1 MTVTHSFQGEAFWD
15 EPLEMKAMRRSVFA
29 MAAALAVTLG
39 LFAGSSAE
47 AAPVTAGGAL
57 GAATADLNR
66 VEPVQYVGGRC
77 WRNAG
82 WHGAGWYPC
91 GPGVVYRGGGNW
103 HWRNHYSWHNNYHN
117 SWHNHSS
124 WHRNS
129 VRRSHAHV
137 HRGGGH
143 RSVHHGGH
151 RHGGGHHGG
160 GHHGGHHR

>member
-1 MTVTHSFQGEAFWD
+1 
-15 EPLEMKAMRRSVFA
+15 MRRSVFA

-39 LFAGSSAE
+39 LFAGSAAQ

-91 GPGVVYRGGGNW
+91 GPGVVYRGGGGNW
-103 HWRNHYSWHNNYHN
+103 HWNNRYSWHNHH